1 MNKETDNN
9 YYCFVSKYLQLCE
22 YIVKLK
28 EFKKRRRTMKRLKK
42 SVATVLAFV
51 MVWSLMS
58 LQSFGATITKSTTWN
73 FTKWTAQTLTNDY
86 SYDNLTVTA
95 TSAKTVSIN
104 SGINLGGG
112 GAVDYRSIA
121 FTATGPCT
129 ISVNAKGGS
138 TTRYLVLANSN
149 GAEYGRIATGSS
161 YGTGTFNYTGV
172 GENLYIYSAGS
183 GITLSSMSLTYSTTA
198 HKKGDVNNDGKVD
211 KADAAIV
218 LKHINGVST
227 ITDADQLAA
236 ANYNNDGVVNALDAV
251 AILNNQYVPEETT
264 ETTTEGVA
272 LDTVAGYEPSGVTP
286 DGVAEVVYQSDTD
299 DYLLKDTS
307 TNCSAT
313 WKNSFDT
320 ISSGKVTITGYATP
334 SKASSKWAFARV
346 LGNDSDGNSVYFAL
360 GTDADKNISLCLSDG
375 TNVSTD
381 LAITAN
387 QKYTYEFVVDLD
399 MGAVQLT
406 VNGKTVT
413 GSITAKSIN
422 AIYNVTAVSDN
433 ARNLTVS
440 KPVVKLGSDVVI
452 TTTTETT
459 TETTTTTTT
468 ETTTVNTA
476 DGVEVKDYSS
486 LATALNTANAKI
498 YVMNDIDCEDQ
509 IKLSKGEQ
517 SIIGVPDENGVL
529 PVLNFEN
536 MVGKGTDI
544 INASSSDG
552 DVGLRITS
560 KDNVVRNLVIEYAH
574 DNGIQIKG
582 SEVTGNEVK
591 NCILRYNNDSG
602 MQITGGAYNNAV
614 ENIYSYRNCDVY
626 TLGSNADGFAV
637 KLSAGPEEVTSAS
650 EFQNSKNTFV
660 NCYSW
665 ENSDD
670 GWDSFDYP
678 SSKQNFNPNRW
689 TYKNVYENCICWG
702 NGSAPLQLGYT
713 DYVNGKTLDEN
724 LPVIRRIKALVSS
737 DVYNSFVNDYNNGN
751 LGSRTMSSSTYL
763 STLDSK
769 LSVSIPSSKGT
780 LSITNYC
787 SSSNWGG
794 NPNGFKLGS
803 AYTQSISERTLVNCI
818 SFDHTSAGFDKNN
831 AKCNV
836 ELKNCLSFDNG
847 YNYHLSGTTAK
858 AFSNVLGWNYSKSDD
873 LPTAGSGVAVKVS
886 KPSNYST
893 IETNVRNASDELV
906 SWAKNN
912 TVNPSGIFSQIF

>member
-1 MNKETDNN
+1 
-9 YYCFVSKYLQLCE
+9 
-22 YIVKLK
+22 
-28 EFKKRRRTMKRLKK
+28 MKRLKK

-58 LQSFGATITKSTTWN
+58 LQSFGATITKSTTWD

-95 TSAKTVSIN
+95 TSTKKVSIN

-161 YGTGTFNYTGV
+161 YGTGTFNYTGA

-198 HKKGDVNNDGKVD
+198 HIKGDVNNDGKVD

-218 LKHINGVST
+218 LKHISGVST

-313 WKNSFDT
+313 WKNSFET
-320 ISSGKVTITGYATP
+320 ISSGKVTIAGYATP
-334 SKASSKWAFARV
+334 SKASSKWAFTRV
-346 LGNDSDGNSVYFAL
+346 LGTDSEGNSVYFAL

-375 TNVSTD
+375 TYVSTD

-413 GSITAKSIN
+413 SPITAKSIN
-422 AIYNVTAVSDN
+422 AVYNVTAVSDN

-468 ETTTVNTA
+468 ESTTVNTA
-476 DGVEVKDYSS
+476 DGVEVKDYDS
-486 LATALNTANAKI
+486 LATALSTANAKI
-498 YVMNDIDCEDQ
+498 YVMNDIDCGDQ

-529 PVLNFEN
+529 PVL
-536 MVGKGTDI
+536 
-544 INASSSDG
+544 
-552 DVGLRITS
+552 TS
-560 KDNVVRNLVIEYAH
+560 
-574 DNGIQIKG
+574 
-582 SEVTGNEVK
+582 
-591 NCILRYNNDSG
+591 
-602 MQITGGAYNNAV
+602 
-614 ENIYSYRNCDVY
+614 
-626 TLGSNADGFAV
+626 
-637 KLSAGPEEVTSAS
+637 
-650 EFQNSKNTFV
+650 
-660 NCYSW
+660 
-665 ENSDD
+665 
-670 GWDSFDYP
+670 
-678 SSKQNFNPNRW
+678 
-689 TYKNVYENCICWG
+689 
-702 NGSAPLQLGYT
+702 
-713 DYVNGKTLDEN
+713 
-724 LPVIRRIKALVSS
+724 
-737 DVYNSFVNDYNNGN
+737 
-751 LGSRTMSSSTYL
+751 
-763 STLDSK
+763 
-769 LSVSIPSSKGT
+769 
-780 LSITNYC
+780 
-787 SSSNWGG
+787 
-794 NPNGFKLGS
+794 
-803 AYTQSISERTLVNCI
+803 
-818 SFDHTSAGFDKNN
+818 
-831 AKCNV
+831 
-836 ELKNCLSFDNG
+836 
-847 YNYHLSGTTAK
+847 
-858 AFSNVLGWNYSKSDD
+858 
-873 LPTAGSGVAVKVS
+873 
-886 KPSNYST
+886 
-893 IETNVRNASDELV
+893 
-906 SWAKNN
+906 
-912 TVNPSGIFSQIF
+912 

>member
-183 GITLSSMSLTYSTTA
+183 GITLSSMSLTYSTSA

-227 ITDADQLAA
+227 ITDADQLAV

-286 DGVAEVVYQSDTD
+286 DGVAEVIYQSDTD

-440 KPVVKLGSDVVI
+440 KPVVKLCSDVVI

-486 LATALNTANAKI
+486 LATALNTTNAKI

-560 KDNVVRNLVIEYAH
+560 KDNVVRNLVIEFAH

-582 SEVTGNEVK
+582 SGVTGNEIK

-670 GWDSFDYP
+670 GWDSFDKTT
-678 SSKQNFNPNRW
+678 S
-689 TYKNVYENCICWG
+689 
-702 NGSAPLQLGYT
+702 GYT
-713 DYVNGKTLDEN
+713 KDLSYEEC
-724 LPVIRRIKALVSS
+724 ACW
-737 DVYNSFVNDYNNGN
+737 NNGN
-751 LGSRTMSSSTYL
+751 PDIFTGKYDYENGNALDTNLYLVELISNQDKNFVSNYNKGNFSLPTDSFINTSAGKINLSSWTGS
-763 STLDSK
+763 
-769 LSVSIPSSKGT
+769 
-780 LSITNYC
+780 NYD
-787 SSSNWGG
+787 G
-794 NPNGFKLGS
+794 NPNGFKFGS
-803 AYTQSISERTLVNCI
+803 AYTDKTSLRTV
-818 SFDHTSAGFDKNN
+818 
-831 AKCNV
+831 
-836 ELKNCLSFDNG
+836 KNCLSFGHGRKGFDNNNSTVKASFENCVSFDNG
-847 YNYHLSGTTAK
+847 YNYYFPT
-858 AFSNVLGWNYSKSDD
+858 FS
-873 LPTAGSGVAVKVS
+873 VS
-886 KPSNYST
+886 K
-893 IETNVRNASDELV
+893 ASDMLGFNGKSKDKVPSSV
-906 SWAKNN
+906 SVTTPTDSAQKSIRSKVEATRKSIVSQCNN
-912 TVNPSGIFSQIF
+912 NVIPGEVYFNIY

>member
-1 MNKETDNN
+1 
-9 YYCFVSKYLQLCE
+9 
-22 YIVKLK
+22 
-28 EFKKRRRTMKRLKK
+28 MKRLRKN
-42 SVATVLAFV
+42 VATVLAFV

-58 LQSFGATITKSTTWN
+58 LQSFGATITKNTTWD
-73 FTKWTAQTLTNDY
+73 FTKWTAQTLTSDY

-95 TSAKTVSIN
+95 TSSKNVNIN

-129 ISVNAKGGS
+129 ITVNAKGGS
-138 TTRYLVLANSN
+138 TTRYLVLANSS

-161 YGTGTFNYTGV
+161 YGTGTFSYTGV

-183 GITLSSMSLTYSTTA
+183 GITLSSMSLTYSTSA
-198 HKKGDVNNDGKVD
+198 YKKGDVNNDGKVD
-211 KADAAIV
+211 KIDASIV
-218 LKHINGVST
+218 LKHISGVST
-227 ITDADQLAA
+227 ITDTNQLAA

-264 ETTTEGVA
+264 ETTTEGISLA
-272 LDTVAGYEPSGVTP
+272 SVAGYEPSDVTP
-286 DGVAEVVYQSDTD
+286 DGVAEVVYQSDTN

-307 TNCSAT
+307 TNCSAI
-313 WKNSFDT
+313 WKNSFDN

-334 SKASSKWAFARV
+334 LKASSKWAFTRV
-346 LGNDSDGNSVYFAL
+346 LGTDSNGSSVYFAL
-360 GTDADKNISLCLSDG
+360 GTDADKNIALCLSDG
-375 TNVSTD
+375 TYVSTD
-381 LAITAN
+381 IAITAN
-387 QKYTYEFVVDLD
+387 QKYSYEFVVDLD
-399 MGAVQLT
+399 MSAVQLT

-468 ETTTVNTA
+468 ESTTVNTD
-476 DGVEVKDYSS
+476 DGIEVKDYSS
-486 LATALNTANAKI
+486 LATALNTANAKV

-509 IKLSKGEQ
+509 IKLSKGTQ

-544 INASSSDG
+544 INATSSDG

-560 KDNVVRNLVIEYAH
+560 KGNVVRNLVIEYAH

-582 SEVTGNEVK
+582 SGVTGNEIK

-614 ENIYSYRNCDVY
+614 ENVYSYRNCDVY

-637 KLSAGPEEVTSAS
+637 KLGAGPNTVTSAS

-670 GWDSFDYP
+670 GWDSFDKT
-678 SSKQNFNPNRW
+678 SQSMW
-689 TYKNVYENCICWG
+689 TYKNEYENCICWG
-702 NGSAPLQLGYT
+702 NGSAPLHFGYT
-713 DYVNGKTLDEN
+713 DYVNGKTLDEK
-724 LPVIRRIKALVSS
+724 LPAIRRIKALVSS
-737 DVYNSFVNDYNNGN
+737 EVYNSFVSDYNNGN

-769 LSVSIPSSKGT
+769 LNVSIPSSKGT
-780 LSITNYC
+780 FNITDFC
-787 SSSNWGG
+787 DSTNWGG

-818 SFDHTSAGFDKNN
+818 SFDHQSAGFDKNN

-847 YNYHLSGTTAK
+847 YNYHLSGTTAT

-873 LPTAGSGVAVKVS
+873 LPTAGSGVTVKIS
-886 KPSNYST
+886 KPSHYST
-893 IETNVRNASDELV
+893 IETNVRNAADELV
-906 SWAKNN
+906 SWAESN
-912 TVNPSGIFSQIF
+912 TVNPSGIFGQIF